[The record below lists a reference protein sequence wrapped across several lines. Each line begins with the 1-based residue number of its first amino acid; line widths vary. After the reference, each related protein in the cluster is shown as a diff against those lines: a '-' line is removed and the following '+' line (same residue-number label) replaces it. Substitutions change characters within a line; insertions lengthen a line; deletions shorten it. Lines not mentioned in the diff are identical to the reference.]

1 MAEWRLVVA
10 ATHDERLIEAAD
22 QHHRLQLR
30 KHRDEAIAA

>member
-1 MAEWRLVVA
+1 MAGRRLVIV

-30 KHRDEAIAA
+30 QQREKAIAA